1 MVSHQA
7 ILPNVCPFCQWWL
20 IFVQLLPSCSRRQPP
35 ERDQNEDLAR
45 VSPSLCNLSFMSTC
59 ACEKSIGLAII
70 DPKLTVSR
78 GVRLLRVDFQLLV
91 SRKVWCSSSLSIQ
104 SLQFVLI
111 GLSTRFLSL
120 PRIFF
125 ESSIFCDLFKHRKY
139 K

>member
-35 ERDQNEDLAR
+35 EQDQTEDLAR
-45 VSPSLCNLSFMSTC
+45 VSPSLYNLSFMSTC